1 MLALALPI
9 QIALPAVLPDTF
21 RQELAILRQAE
32 VSVPSWNYGDV
43 GTGGQYVIE
52 LVQHPVGYAFPGTRT
67 SIPFADKTEP
77 YAQQMQQVRE
87 GFGRNMSR
95 LTEVFGVSRQTLYNW
110 LNGETPKEIH
120 ARRLRE
126 LSLAAAVFSE
136 MGFKPN
142 ATALDRPLMQGK
154 SFLQLM
160 GQGASGQ
167 EMAKKLIRVHQ
178 RSENARA
185 KLDAMLAGQKPRL
198 TAEDFGAPAL
208 NEDV

>member
-1 MLALALPI
+1 MLELALPLV
-9 QIALPAVLPDTF
+9 LPAVAPTTL
-21 RQELAILRQAE
+21 RQKPAILRQAD
-32 VSVPSWNYGDV
+32 VSAPSWYYGDV
-43 GTGGQYVIE
+43 GTGGQYVID
-52 LVQHPVGYAFPGTRT
+52 LVQYPVGYAFPGTRT
-67 SIPFADKTEP
+67 SLPFADKTEP

-110 LNGETPKEIH
+110 LNGETPKDIH
-120 ARRLRE
+120 AQRLRE

-160 GQGASGQ
+160 AQGANGQ